1 MSVAENLYH
10 IRQSLPEKVT
20 LVAVSKTHPVELI
33 REAMAAGQR
42 VFGENRVQEL
52 VAKHQ
57 ALTPDVQ
64 WHMIGHLQTNKVK
77 YIAPFV
83 SLIHSV
89 DSLSLLEEI
98 DRQGAKCRRV
108 IDCLLEMHISME
120 DTKYGLDRASLQGL
134 LQNPRFLHM
143 KHVRVRGLMGMAS
156 FTDEMAQVREEF
168 RTLRR
173 TFQDIRALYFGDKES
188 FDVLSMGMSGDYP
201 VAVEEGSTMVRIG
214 TSIFGSRTP

>member
-1 MSVAENLYH
+1 
-10 IRQSLPEKVT
+10 
-20 LVAVSKTHPVELI
+20 
-33 REAMAAGQR
+33 
-42 VFGENRVQEL
+42 
-52 VAKHQ
+52 
-57 ALTPDVQ
+57 
-64 WHMIGHLQTNKVK
+64 
-77 YIAPFV
+77 
-83 SLIHSV
+83 
-89 DSLSLLEEI
+89 
-98 DRQGAKCRRV
+98 
-108 IDCLLEMHISME
+108 MHISME